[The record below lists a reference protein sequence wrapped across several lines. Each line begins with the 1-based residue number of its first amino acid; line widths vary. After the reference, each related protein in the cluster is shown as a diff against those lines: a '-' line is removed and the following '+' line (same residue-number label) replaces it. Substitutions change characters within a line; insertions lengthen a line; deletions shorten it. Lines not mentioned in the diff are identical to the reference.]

1 MMNVVIDIDFR
12 NYAEVKT
19 SYTQEELL
27 DIIHRI
33 KRDIDTTRN
42 KLKVA

>member
-1 MMNVVIDIDFR
+1 MMDVVIDVDFR

-19 SYTQEELL
+19 CYTQEELL

-33 KRDIDTTRN
+33 KRDIETTRS
-42 KLKVA
+42 KLIAA